1 MRGQHLDSLWR
12 WSLAP
17 PRPRR
22 REVVAT
28 GLIIVGVLSL
38 MLTSCGRRNA
48 PEPPP
53 DVPNTFPRP
62 YPSE

>member
-1 MRGQHLDSLWR
+1 MSCPQALRAG
-12 WSLAP
+12 LAL
-17 PRPRR
+17 
-22 REVVAT
+22 VALVLALALT
-28 GLIIVGVLSL
+28 G
-38 MLTSCGRRNA
+38 CGRRNL

>member
-1 MRGQHLDSLWR
+1 MSRPRALGA
-12 WSLAP
+12 SLALVA
-17 PRPRR
+17 
-22 REVVAT
+22 VVLA
-28 GLIIVGVLSL
+28 LALSG
-38 MLTSCGRRNA
+38 CGRRNL

>member
-1 MRGQHLDSLWR
+1 
-12 WSLAP
+12 LAL
-17 PRPRR
+17 
-22 REVVAT
+22 VA
-28 GLIIVGVLSL
+28 LVFALALSG
-38 MLTSCGRRNA
+38 CGRRNL

>member
-1 MRGQHLDSLWR
+1 MSRPRALGA
-12 WSLAP
+12 SLAL
-17 PRPRR
+17 
-22 REVVAT
+22 VALVL
-28 GLIIVGVLSL
+28 GLALSG
-38 MLTSCGRRNA
+38 CGRRNL

>member
-1 MRGQHLDSLWR
+1 MRWWSPSARWR
-12 WSLAP
+12 ASPP
-17 PRPRR
+17 PRTRG
-22 REVVAT
+22 REGVDA
-28 GLIIVGVLSL
+28 GLAIIAVVLSL
-38 MLTSCGRRNA
+38 ALTGCGKRGP

>member
-1 MRGQHLDSLWR
+1 MSCRRALTAGLGLVALILV
-12 WSLAP
+12 LAL
-17 PRPRR
+17 
-22 REVVAT
+22 T
-28 GLIIVGVLSL
+28 G
-38 MLTSCGRRNA
+38 CGRRNA